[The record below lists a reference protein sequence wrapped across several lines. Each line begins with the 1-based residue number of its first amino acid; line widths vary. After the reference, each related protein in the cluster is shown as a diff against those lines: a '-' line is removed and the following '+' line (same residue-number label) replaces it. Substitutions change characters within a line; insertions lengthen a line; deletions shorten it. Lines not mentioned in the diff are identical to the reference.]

1 MELRHLRAIVAIAE
15 ELHFRRA
22 ARRLAI
28 TQPTLSEQLAQ
39 LEAELEV
46 RLVDRTRRL
55 VRLTQAGEVFV
66 AGARRTLADLD
77 QTSSE
82 AREAGLRAE
91 RRLRVGYNP
100 YLNLPAVAKALG
112 VMAERHPEIELVL
125 GDVASDEIAAGLV
138 ERTLD
143 LGFTSQRVEH
153 PSLSRRR
160 VATGAWCVIVPRS
173 HRLANE
179 ERVALGALADERLL
193 FFARD
198 LGPRMYDWLMAQ
210 CERAGFKPRIVYQ
223 VAQPPMGVALVK
235 EGVGLLLKP
244 IYTGYELPGDLAA
257 VRVDELDVGFHID
270 VVWRANEKSASL
282 RAFLAAL
289 RAKS

>member
-39 LEAELEV
+39 LEAELDV

-55 VRLTQAGEVFV
+55 VRLTEAGDVFV

-77 QTSSE
+77 QTSRE
-82 AREAGLRAE
+82 TREAGLRASQ
-91 RRLRVGYNP
+91 RLRIGYNP

-112 VMAERHPEIELVL
+112 VMAERHPEIELIL
-125 GDVASDEIAAGLV
+125 SDVASDEIAAGLV

-143 LGFTSQRVEH
+143 FGFTAHRVEQ
-153 PSLSRRR
+153 PSLARRR
-160 VATGAWCVIVPRS
+160 VATGVWCVIVPRT
-173 HRLANE
+173 HRLAKE
-179 ERVALGALADERLL
+179 ERVALGDLAEERLL

-198 LGPRMYDWLMAQ
+198 LGPRMYDWLMDQ
-210 CERAGFKPRIVYQ
+210 CNRAGFAPRVVYH

-244 IYTGYELPGDLAA
+244 IYKGYELPGDLSA
-257 VRVDELDVGFHID
+257 VRVDELTADVHID
-270 VVWRANEKSASL
+270 AVWRANEKSPSL

-289 RAKS
+289 PLRR